1 MAPVESY
8 SQTKASLSVMRLS
21 APCSCLPGIA
31 TAEMHQKSRQPHTT
45 QSDWAV
51 RQEWSRANFRAS
63 QGTTWRRGKAR
74 YSRSILTARRYGKVA
89 TVPGD
94 FNFCDVIA
102 SNFYGVLL
110 LTAPFCMNA
119 HDVTCPGGIF
129 FVDPTTGVFGQS
141 ASLSFVGG
149 LQTDANDNVYLT
161 FEGGATLSFLPDFIT
176 ITNIFPLDGVT
187 NSIVGTGSLSNHI

>member
-1 MAPVESY
+1 VFEINP
-8 SQTKASLSVMRLS
+8 
-21 APCSCLPGIA
+21 
-31 TAEMHQKSRQPHTT
+31 
-45 QSDWAV
+45 D
-51 RQEWSRANFRAS
+51 
-63 QGTTWRRGKAR
+63 GTPIRK
-74 YSRSILTARRYGKVA
+74 IV

-94 FNFCDVIA
+94 FNFYDVIA
-102 SNFYGVLL
+102 SKFYGVLL

-187 NSIVGTGSLSNHI
+187 NSIVGTGSLSNHIFLIDGIFGELWEAKLDGSDLTMIASGEDQAFGDPTIDPHNGSLVVAATDSVVRISGGGLASADGETQVNSCP